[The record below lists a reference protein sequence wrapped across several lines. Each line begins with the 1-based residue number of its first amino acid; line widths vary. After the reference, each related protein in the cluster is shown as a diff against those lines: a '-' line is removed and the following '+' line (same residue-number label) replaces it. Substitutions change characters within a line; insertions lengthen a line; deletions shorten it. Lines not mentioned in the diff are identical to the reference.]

1 MKQNQK
7 ITFSHECTYQS
18 TIFFRSKPKMSSL
31 LEDKEGEKEEG
42 GSNVISGDDV
52 GVAMRSGGGGAGGMG
67 RLAGK

>member
-1 MKQNQK
+1 
-7 ITFSHECTYQS
+7 
-18 TIFFRSKPKMSSL
+18 MSSL

-67 RLAGK
+67 RLAGKKISLKMETFFLRAIFWH